1 MSSSGPTPGSGA
13 GRRITVYSR
22 PGCHLCEEALVE
34 LAPLAAA
41 AAATIEEIDI
51 DQDDALLLAHLE
63 RIPVVLVD
71 GVEVCTLFVEADA
84 VRSALARTVIDR

>member
-1 MSSSGPTPGSGA
+1 M
-13 GRRITVYSR
+13 YSR

-41 AAATIEEIDI
+41 AKTTVREVDI
-51 DQDDALLLAHLE
+51 DGDDALLLAHLE

-71 GVEVCTLFVEADA
+71 GNEVCTFFVDAPA
-84 VRSALARTVIDR
+84 VRAALDHRPPR